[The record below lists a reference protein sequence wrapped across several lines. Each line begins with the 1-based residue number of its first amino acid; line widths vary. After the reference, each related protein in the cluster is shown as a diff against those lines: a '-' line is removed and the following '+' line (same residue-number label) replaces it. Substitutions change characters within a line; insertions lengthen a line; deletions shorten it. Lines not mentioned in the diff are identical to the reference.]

1 MPTYQYDC
9 PNRHSFQK
17 QAGREDSEIPCP
29 RCGKTAQRAPFCRDG
44 LPALIGETVA
54 KGYTNAS
61 KAGDIK
67 NKHGQYRVGLWDE
80 NMAEVKHSREK
91 AGEEGHQREREE
103 KRSGPNPFDMALRRA
118 ATENKQ
124 VG

>member
-9 PNRHSFQK
+9 PNCHSFQK

-54 KGYTNAS
+54 KGYSCAS
-61 KAGDIK
+61 KDGDIK
-67 NKHGQYRVGLWDE
+67 NKHGQYRTKLWDE
-80 NMAEVKHSREK
+80 NAREVAYQK
-91 AGEEGHQREREE
+91 EREE
-103 KRSGPNPFDMALRRA
+103 RRSGPDPFDMALKRA
-118 ATENKQ
+118 ATENKVSQ
-124 VG
+124 

>member
-1 MPTYQYDC
+1 MPLYTYRC
-9 PNRHSFQK
+9 PNGHENDKRADLSLEYINCPECKAAARRVPFY
-17 QAGREDSEIPCP
+17 REGYIM
-29 RCGKTAQRAPFCRDG
+29 
-44 LPALIGETVA
+44 GETVA

-67 NKHGQYRVGLWDE
+67 NRYGQYRVGLWDE
-80 NMAEVKHSREK
+80 NMAEVKRSREK

-103 KRSGPNPFDMALRRA
+103 KRSGPNPFDMALQRA